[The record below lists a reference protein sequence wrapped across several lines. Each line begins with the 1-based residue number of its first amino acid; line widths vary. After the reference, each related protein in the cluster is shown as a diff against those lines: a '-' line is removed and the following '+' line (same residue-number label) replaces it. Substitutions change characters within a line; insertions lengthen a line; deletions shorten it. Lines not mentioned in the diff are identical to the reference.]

1 MARKDHLHP
10 IRFLHDRSIPEEYTD
25 MEISGGQIGWVKNNF
40 GWNLFTTEMVFHI
53 NFRWL
58 T

>member
-10 IRFLHDRSIPEEYTD
+10 IRFLHDRSVPEEYTD

-40 GWNLFTTEMVFHI
+40 GWNFFTTEMFSI
-53 NFRWL
+53 LIFAG
-58 T
+58 